1 MCPRPLGY
9 KRTGLQSGDRLSFH
23 YTTFFES
30 IPRVLPNDVVAVS
43 HKASYRIEK
52 LSHRCN
58 TSLNVR

>member
-1 MCPRPLGY
+1 
-9 KRTGLQSGDRLSFH
+9 
-23 YTTFFES
+23 
-30 IPRVLPNDVVAVS
+30 VLPNDVVAVS